1 MQLRRTGV
9 INATLTRIQVTASY
23 GVTQSPALLLDSM
36 HAGRCISRAGY
47 VVARA
52 RNSPMGR
59 VGAVAGNPGAEAAPT
74 EMHG

>member
-1 MQLRRTGV
+1 
-9 INATLTRIQVTASY
+9 
-23 GVTQSPALLLDSM
+23 M

-59 VGAVAGNPGAEAAPT
+59 VGAVAGNPGAEAGPT